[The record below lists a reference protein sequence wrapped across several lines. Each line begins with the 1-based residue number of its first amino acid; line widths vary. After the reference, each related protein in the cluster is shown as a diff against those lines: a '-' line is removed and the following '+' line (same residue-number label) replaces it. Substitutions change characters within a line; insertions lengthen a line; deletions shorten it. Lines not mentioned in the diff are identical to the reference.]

1 MKNATEP
8 ELDKGG
14 PSLEVAES
22 SLCNVL
28 PDTEWVSEKVLGDET
43 LLTLGL
49 SFQPLYFRGIIHQ
62 FVSSPKGH

>member
-14 PSLEVAES
+14 PSLES
-22 SLCNVL
+22 SLCNLL
-28 PDTEWVSEKVLGDET
+28 PDIEWVSEKVLGDEM
-43 LLTLGL
+43 LLTLGH
-49 SFQPLYFRGIIHQ
+49 SFQPLYFHGIIHQ